1 MAEEIVS
8 GQAAQIATPA
18 EPSPAAPAE
27 QQATTTEPTP
37 IPVSIQAGKTL
48 EQLSSE
54 LKEQVE
60 LTSQAEERAARAE
73 HESAYTRN
81 LIEAFKQER
90 MKPTGDVPPAPEVTD
105 EEFLTNPAKATAR
118 MFESYMSKERQERE
132 RRDRE
137 QYVNYARSAY
147 EEGKGA
153 AFKADPNLFKGIEQ
167 DVAREVFSFVQT
179 SVVNGQP
186 VDVAALKNP
195 NYWKAAA
202 HAYRLMRGEDMS
214 KYYTKHVTPTTP
226 VHTETPTT
234 AGPSKS
240 EITLTPEQEALISK
254 AGIKRE
260 QFIEALA
267 KERGITEGRNR

>member
-1 MAEEIVS
+1 MAEELS
-8 GQAAQIATPA
+8 QGQPVPATPLEGVPS
-18 EPSPAAPAE
+18 EPVE
-27 QQATTTEPTP
+27 QQAPPAVPTP
-37 IPVSIQAGKTL
+37 TPQTSVGGKSV
-48 EQLSSE
+48 EQLSAE
-54 LKEQVE
+54 VE
-60 LTSQAEERAARAE
+60 EYQRLATDASERAARAE
-73 HESAYTRN
+73 HEASYTRN

-90 MKPTGDVPPAPEVTD
+90 MKPTGDVPAAPEVTD

-167 DVAREVFSFVQT
+167 DVAREVFNFVQT
-179 SVVNGQP
+179 SVINGQP